1 MMKPKIT
8 KEEMEEIGFMLLDYQ
23 QKGFLP
29 PWPDEKRLK
38 ANRIINKVLKIAEIK
53 RCGHS
58 TYDYDDELQYAKKS
72 GEANGNNTN
81 QC

>member
-1 MMKPKIT
+1 MTKPELT
-8 KEEMEEIGFMLLDYQ
+8 KEEMKEIGFMLLDYQ

-29 PWPDEKRLK
+29 PWPDEKTLK

-58 TYDYDDELQYAKKS
+58 TYDYDDELQHVKRS
-72 GEANGNNTN
+72 EGTNGKV
-81 QC
+81 